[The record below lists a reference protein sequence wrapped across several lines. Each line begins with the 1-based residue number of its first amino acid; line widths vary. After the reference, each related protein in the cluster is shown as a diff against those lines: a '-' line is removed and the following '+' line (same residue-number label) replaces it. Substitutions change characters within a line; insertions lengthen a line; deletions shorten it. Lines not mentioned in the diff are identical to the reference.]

1 MSAVS
6 SPASFTLRDLNRQ
19 PAKVLA
25 AVRKYGSA
33 EVRTRSGEIFTV
45 APKLAGTPDR
55 RQTSKG
61 ITEHFQNL
69 WSKQRAMGLIPPPDS
84 ENERINRIIAGE
96 E

>member
-1 MSAVS
+1 MSPVS
-6 SPASFTLRDLNRQ
+6 SPVSFTLRDLNRQ

-45 APKLAGTPDR
+45 APKSVAAPKGKRPPFPDFAARRKLLLATGY
-55 RQTSKG
+55 
-61 ITEHFQNL
+61 
-69 WSKQRAMGLIPPPDS
+69 IPPGPE

>member
-1 MSAVS
+1 MSPVS
-6 SPASFTLRDLNRQ
+6 SPVSFTLRDLNRQ

-45 APKLAGTPDR
+45 APKSVTAQNR
-55 RQTSKG
+55 RQTAKG
-61 ITEHFQNL
+61 ISERLQNL
-69 WSKQRAMGLIPPPDS
+69 WSKQRDSGFIPPPDS